1 MIAFVRG
8 EVAALTLTSAGLEVG
23 GVGLELICTPNTLA
37 ELRVGQIAALPTS
50 MVVREDSLTLF
61 GFADEDEKQVFELVQ
76 TASGV
81 GPKLAQA
88 MLAVLTPDAVRRAV
102 AGDDV
107 RTLTAVPGIGQKGA
121 QRIILELKDRIGP
134 PVSTG
139 AATRPQ
145 VSEPWRDQVQQ
156 GPGRARAGRPRTPT
170 GRSSSVADQAGDRPD
185 VRRAAARRAPRP
197 EQGLT
202 HGQPT
207 RRAGGPRGGLP
218 RLPDHR
224 RGGG

>member
-8 EVAALTLTSAGLEVG
+8 EVAALTLTSAILEVG
-23 GVGLELICTPNTLA
+23 GVGLELMCTPNTLA
-37 ELRVGQIAALPTS
+37 ELRVGQVAALPTS

-61 GFADEDEKQVFELVQ
+61 GFADDDEKQVFELVQ

-121 QRIILELKDRIGP
+121 QRIILELKDRIGAP
-134 PVSTG
+134 TASVGGGRVLSSAEP
-139 AATRPQ
+139 
-145 VSEPWRDQVQQ
+145 PWRTQVRD
-156 GPGRARAGRPRTPT
+156 GLVGLGW
-170 GRSSSVADQAGDRPD
+170 SVKEADQAIDAVAPEETQADVQPD
-185 VRRAAARRAPRP
+185 VGALLRSALRALSRS
-197 EQGLT
+197 
-202 HGQPT
+202 
-207 RRAGGPRGGLP
+207 
-218 RLPDHR
+218 
-224 RGGG
+224 